1 MTTIGIAPLEWK
13 SPLILLETS
22 LPMAKTVLET
32 KMTVEVVVLESTKL
46 TVTIGTV
53 LKASKSLPICQVK
66 SQKGGLGGQE
76 SGSGSGE
83 GSSGECVASPCRPL
97 ALP

>member
-1 MTTIGIAPLEWK
+1 MTTIGIAPLESE

-66 SQKGGLGGQE
+66 SQKVE
-76 SGSGSGE
+76 MA
-83 GSSGECVASPCRPL
+83 V
-97 ALP
+97 